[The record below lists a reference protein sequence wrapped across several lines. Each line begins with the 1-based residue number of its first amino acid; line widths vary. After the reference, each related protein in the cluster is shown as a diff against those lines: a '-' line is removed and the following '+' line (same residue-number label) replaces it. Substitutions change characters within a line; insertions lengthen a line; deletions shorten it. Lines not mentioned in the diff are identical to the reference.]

1 MGKHTD
7 RLNIISMKLSGRN
20 GEQCQSEQK
29 SYLNDVIWQNE
40 PDMVFLPGDNPDM
53 TSFALNDYRPVNLAF
68 SSESV
73 LLYDS
78 KRLKLEML
86 NWFELIPTLTVPGV
100 QLGKLIFPLMNI
112 LSPQPTQHTV
122 KKFHA
127 ISWHWSLT
135 QTKSEELEQH
145 AASYLWLAQY
155 LAWIHGVEVLI
166 GGDFNLPL
174 QKLQDILVTHNKF
187 VQGTIES
194 VKPMFRL
201 MGYDDSMTDNTHR
214 PERRLRQLKL
224 HPCIS
229 ADGSNPTEYFVAS
242 KEMQLGNTDIIAESK
257 VSIRCAQ
264 SAVIKPKIEHE
275 RPPPIKTEMHIPARP
290 PRHNGG

>member
-53 TSFALNDYRPVNLAF
+53 TSFALNNYRPVNLAF

-166 GGDFNLPL
+166 GGDFNYHP
-174 QKLQDILVTHNKF
+174 KLKDI
-187 VQGTIES
+187 
-194 VKPMFRL
+194 
-201 MGYDDSMTDNTHR
+201 
-214 PERRLRQLKL
+214 
-224 HPCIS
+224 
-229 ADGSNPTEYFVAS
+229 DGSNPTEYFVAS